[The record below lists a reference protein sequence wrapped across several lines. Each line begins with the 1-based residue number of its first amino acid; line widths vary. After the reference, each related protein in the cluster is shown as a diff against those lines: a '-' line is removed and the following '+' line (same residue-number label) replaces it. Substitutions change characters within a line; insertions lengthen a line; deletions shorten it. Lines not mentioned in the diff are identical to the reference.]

1 METDCSL
8 FYVCRNKRVSSVRGQ
23 YMRRV
28 RSIIMIPATIVL
40 LLCFTSGPALAQEKK
55 VVRISGGGALSDV
68 VQSYSRVVHERSG
81 ELLHHRHRNDYWYR
95 L

>member
-8 FYVCRNKRVSSVRGQ
+8 FYVFRNKRVSSVRGQ

-40 LLCFTSGPALAQEKK
+40 LVVFHLSPCTGPGEE
-55 VVRISGGGALSDV
+55 GGQD
-68 VQSYSRVVHERSG
+68 
-81 ELLHHRHRNDYWYR
+81 
-95 L
+95 